1 MTRSTKLLERL
12 LSGTADRAFRFD
24 ELCAVLL
31 KLGFTHRV
39 RGSHHIF
46 TRSGIRDILN
56 PQPRRGGEAKPYQ
69 VRQVRDVV
77 ARYGLAIQLSLDEG
91 ADDEA

>member
-1 MTRSTKLLERL
+1 
-12 LSGTADRAFRFD
+12 
-24 ELCAVLL
+24 VQ
-31 KLGFTHRV
+31 RV

-46 TRSGIRDILN
+46 TRSDVRDILN
-56 PQPRRGGEAKPYQ
+56 LQPRRGGQAKPYQ

-77 ARYGLAIQLSLDEG
+77 VRYGLAIQLALDEG